1 MKTTTEQRKRLDYL
15 ADNLVAILPH
25 RTGIAELR
33 QLCTIA
39 DSLRTGTMT
48 PKQLSDYVATRK
60 QARYL
65 VDSAWHNDRDSWS
78 LFRLVFD
85 SHFPQ

>member
-1 MKTTTEQRKRLDYL
+1 MNAL
-15 ADNLVAILPH
+15 
-25 RTGIAELR
+25 AELR
-33 QLCTIA
+33 QLCAVA
-39 DSLRTGTMT
+39 DSLRIGYAMT
-48 PKQLSDYVATRK
+48 PRQLRDYVATRRR
-60 QARYL
+60 ARSL

>member
-1 MKTTTEQRKRLDYL
+1 MNAL
-15 ADNLVAILPH
+15 
-25 RTGIAELR
+25 AELR
-33 QLCTIA
+33 QLCAVA
-39 DSLRTGTMT
+39 DSLRIGYAMPPT
-48 PKQLSDYVATRK
+48 QLRDYATIRK

-78 LFRLVFD
+78 MFRNVFD